1 MGMPRDSLE
10 IHEIR
15 YMLVSGKIVFELY
28 RCDLTKK
35 KQKGAASRGY

>member
-1 MGMPRDSLE
+1 MVMLRDSLG

-15 YMLVSGKIVFELY
+15 SMLVSEKLVFELY